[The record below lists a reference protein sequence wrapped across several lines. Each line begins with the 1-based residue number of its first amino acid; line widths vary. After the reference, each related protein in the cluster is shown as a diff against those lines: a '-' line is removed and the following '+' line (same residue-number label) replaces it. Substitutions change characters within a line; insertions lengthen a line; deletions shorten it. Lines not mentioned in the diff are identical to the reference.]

1 MGTDADRP
9 DPARDTL
16 LDELLVVRCQLGDR
30 PAFDELVERWHGP
43 LWRYLRG
50 LFADHDAAAE
60 TLQDAWLRILRALP
74 RLREPA
80 RLRPWL
86 FTIARRTAMDRLRRQ
101 YSEPPSMPIDEVDV
115 AAPADAQDAAADLAS
130 MHDEIERMPLVER
143 EVLVLFHL
151 EGLTLEELAA
161 VLGTPVGT
169 IKSRLFRA
177 RRLLRRQMTSK
188 GVER

>member
-1 MGTDADRP
+1 MGSETDRP
-9 DPARDTL
+9 DLARDTL
-16 LDELLVVRCQLGDR
+16 LDELLVVRCQLGEP

-50 LFADHDAAAE
+50 LFTDQDAAAE

-74 RLREPA
+74 RLRDPA
-80 RLRPWL
+80 RLKPWL

-101 YSEPPSMPIDEVDV
+101 YSEPASMPIDEIDV
-115 AAPADAQDAAADLAS
+115 AAEVDSQDAVANLAA
-130 MHDEIERMPLVER
+130 MRNEIARMPLTER

-161 VLGTPVGT
+161 VLDVPVGT

-177 RRLLRRQMTSK
+177 RRLLRRQMTGK
-188 GVER
+188 GVD